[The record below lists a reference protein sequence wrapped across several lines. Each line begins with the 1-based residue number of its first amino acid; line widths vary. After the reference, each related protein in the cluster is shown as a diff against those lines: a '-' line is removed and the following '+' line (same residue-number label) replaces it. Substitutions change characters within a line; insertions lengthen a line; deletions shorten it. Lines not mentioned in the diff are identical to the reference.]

1 MKLPRK
7 AKRVSPASY
16 LEGQLLV
23 AMPQLGDD
31 RFNRAIV
38 YVCAHSDEGAMG
50 IVLNKPMNELR
61 FPQLLVQLDIIP
73 QDEAISLPGE
83 TDRINVLRG
92 GPVESGRGF
101 VLHTPDFF
109 IDNTTLSVT
118 DNICLTVTVDILRA
132 IAHGK
137 GPDHAALALGY
148 AGWGA
153 GQLETEIQRN
163 DWLTSPADHDL
174 VFDRGFDTK
183 YERAL
188 AKLGVDLAMLSTDAG
203 HA

>member
-1 MKLPRK
+1 MKIPSK
-7 AKRVSPASY
+7 AKRASQASY

-23 AMPQLGDD
+23 AMPQQGDD
-31 RFNRAIV
+31 RFDRAIIFI
-38 YVCAHSDEGAMG
+38 CAHSDEGAMG
-50 IVLNKPMNELR
+50 IILNKPMKQLH
-61 FPQLLVQLDIIP
+61 FPQLLVQLDIIKEE
-73 QDEAISLPGE
+73 DAISLPGE
-83 TDRINVLRG
+83 AEQINVLRG
-92 GPVESGRGF
+92 GPVENGRGF

-109 IDNTTLSVT
+109 IDNTTLAVT

-132 IAHGK
+132 IAHGN

-148 AGWGA
+148 AGWDA

-174 VFDRGFDTK
+174 VFDRHFDTK
-183 YERAL
+183 YQRAL
-188 AKLGVDLAMLSTDAG
+188 AKVGVDLSMLSSDAG